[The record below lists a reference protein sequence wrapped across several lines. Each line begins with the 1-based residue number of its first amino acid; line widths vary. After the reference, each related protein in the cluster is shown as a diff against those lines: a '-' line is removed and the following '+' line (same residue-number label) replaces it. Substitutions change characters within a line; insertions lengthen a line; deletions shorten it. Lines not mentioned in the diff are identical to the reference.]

1 MSKNQLLYNTPLE
14 KERVMGAY
22 KRLVTEFLALADSQ
36 ESTIVA
42 YLSKSEFVI
51 IVPNDEDDDILSAS
65 FIQID
70 YGFLEGYPNLL
81 AKANK
86 F

>member
-1 MSKNQLLYNTPLE
+1 
-14 KERVMGAY
+14 MGAY
-22 KRLVTEFLALADSQ
+22 KRFITEFLALADSQ

-42 YLSKSEFVI
+42 YLSKKEFVV
-51 IVPNDEDDDILSAS
+51 IVPNDEDDDILSAR

-70 YGFLEGYPNLL
+70 ADFLEGYPSLL
-81 AKANK
+81 EKADR

>member
-1 MSKNQLLYNTPLE
+1 
-14 KERVMGAY
+14 MGAY
-22 KRLVTEFLALADSQ
+22 KRMVTQFLALADSQ

-42 YLSKSEFVI
+42 YLSKKEFVI
-51 IVPNDEDDDILSAS
+51 IVPNEDDDNILSAR

-70 YGFLEGYPNLL
+70 YDFLEGYENLI

>member
-1 MSKNQLLYNTPLE
+1 
-14 KERVMGAY
+14 MGAY
-22 KRLVTEFLALADSQ
+22 KRMVTEFLALADSQ

-42 YLSKSEFVI
+42 YLSKKEFVI
-51 IVPNDEDDDILSAS
+51 IVPNDEDDDILSAR

-70 YGFLEGYPNLL
+70 YDFLEGYENLL